1 MGAGGG
7 DAEGGE
13 DCKEYTGGLL
23 KMQNIEQLL
32 RASFPQIDGEFID
45 DGPSENLR
53 SRYRLR
59 GGSLQILLEQNS
71 WWVAWQATLED
82 GHAWTLEAEEGST
95 PAEAIS
101 NLQVAISQVRAIAE
115 ATEDVAKL

>member
-1 MGAGGG
+1 
-7 DAEGGE
+7 
-13 DCKEYTGGLL
+13 
-23 KMQNIEQLL
+23 MQNIEQLL